1 MRSVRRFLLLWMP
14 VLLTGATVFFPGC
27 QSFQEQQEALPDS
40 WDHGTIM
47 ISVDESFKPV
57 VDELIKVYESNHRG
71 THITARYKTEADCLQ
86 DFLNDSIRMII
97 ATRGYNE
104 EERQLMVDS
113 MKVSPEKMTIARDA
127 IAVIVNPESP
137 DSLFTMPE
145 LIQVL
150 KGSFKNNLIPVFDG
164 VKATSTVRFIID
176 SVLRGYQLTPQAMAA
191 RTSEGVINY
200 VATHKDAVGFIGVS
214 WIGNKDDSLQMSFLK
229 KVRLA
234 SLESRDKPG
243 AYVKPY
249 QANIYLLRFPLVRD
263 LVYILKENH
272 TGLGHAF
279 ADFMSGEIG
288 QLIFKRAYLFPGK
301 MNFGIRVVR
310 VNE

>member
-1 MRSVRRFLLLWMP
+1 MRPQRHAILLW
-14 VLLTGATVFFPGC
+14 VLLLTGLSGIYAGC
-27 QSFQEQQEALPDS
+27 SSFQEQENALPDNPN
-40 WDHGTIM
+40 HGSITI
-47 ISVDESFKPV
+47 SADESFKPV
-57 VDELIKVYESNHRG
+57 VDELVKVYEANHPG
-71 THITARYKTEADCLQ
+71 THIAVKYKTEAECLQ
-86 DFLNDSIRMII
+86 DLANDSIRMVI
-97 ATRGYNE
+97 ATRGYHE
-104 EERQLMVDS
+104 DEKQFMIDS
-113 MKVSPEKMTIARDA
+113 MNVSPEKMTIARDA
-127 IAVIVNPESP
+127 IAVIVNPQSP

-214 WIGNKDDSLQMSFLK
+214 WIGNKEDTAQLSFLK
-229 KVRLA
+229 KVRMA

-249 QANIYLLRFPLVRD
+249 QANIYMLRFPLVRD

-272 TGLGHAF
+272 QGLGHGF